1 MSAKLD
7 QSLDSILA
15 ARRKNARPRRV
26 PRKNAGAK
34 STAPP
39 VGGVKKPT
47 KAAKKAEKSTAP
59 AAFPKGESKV
69 LISNLVC
76 HPSYYGLDE
85 NPLTEVAT

>member
-1 MSAKLD
+1 MSTKLD

-26 PRKNAGAK
+26 PRKSAGAK
-34 STAPP
+34 ATAPP
-39 VGGVKKPT
+39 VGGVKKAT
-47 KAAKKAEKSTAP
+47 KATKKAEKSTAP

-76 HPSYYGLDE
+76 VLRSYTVD
-85 NPLTEVAT
+85 NNRLTAR